1 MNEGTDSP
9 LVDPDSFPSWIIFED
24 EHILV
29 LDKPGWLVCH
39 PSKNGPWSSLVG
51 AAKEYLGVE
60 SIHLASRLDRETSG
74 VVLLAKHRGA
84 ASRWQKGIEVKTVRR
99 SYLTILEG
107 EMDGSREISTFLGK
121 DPMSEVFVKQRV
133 TASSRKSQRAES
145 LFIPLEVRN
154 GYTFALVLTKTGRK
168 HQIRV
173 HAQSMGYP
181 LVGEKLYGRNETYY
195 LKFCQG
201 GWKNEWIEDLGMSRQ
216 ALHGRTLGF
225 IDKSEV
231 FHTDLA
237 DDMRSFLFD
246 TMGQHKEVVDTI
258 QSRADEL
265 VLRKWS
271 EELGCMEG
279 HEEVFR
285 KGSNNK

>member
-1 MNEGTDSP
+1 MNEGADSP
-9 LVDPDSFPSWIIFED
+9 LIDPNSFPNWIIYED

-84 ASRWQKGIEVKTVRR
+84 ASRWQKGIEVKAVRR

-121 DPMSEVFVKQRV
+121 DPTSEVFVKQRV
-133 TASSRKSQRAES
+133 TENSKKSQRAES
-145 LFIPLEVRN
+145 AFIPLEVKK

-173 HAQSMGYP
+173 HAQSIGYP
-181 LVGEKLYGRNETYY
+181 LVGEKLYGRDETYY
-195 LKFCQG
+195 LRFCEG
-201 GWKNEWIEDLGMSRQ
+201 GWKNEWMEDLGMSRQ
-216 ALHGRTLGF
+216 ALHGRSLGF
-225 IDKSEV
+225 IADDLYYKA
-231 FHTDLA
+231 DLA
-237 DDMRSFLFD
+237 MDMRDFLVEK
-246 TMGQHKEVVDTI
+246 MGLSEADINAIQAKGDEAARIQWMKEL
-258 QSRADEL
+258 SCANAGE
-265 VLRKWS
+265 
-271 EELGCMEG
+271 
-279 HEEVFR
+279 
-285 KGSNNK
+285 

>member
-1 MNEGTDSP
+1 MNEGADSP
-9 LVDPDSFPSWIIFED
+9 LIDPNSFPNWIIYED

-84 ASRWQKGIEVKTVRR
+84 ASQWQKGIEVKAVRR

-121 DPMSEVFVKQRV
+121 DPTSEVFVKQRV
-133 TASSRKSQRAES
+133 TENSKKSQRAES
-145 LFIPLEVRN
+145 AFIPLEVKNR
-154 GYTFALVLTKTGRK
+154 YTFALVLTKTGRK

-173 HAQSMGYP
+173 HAQSIGYP
-181 LVGEKLYGRNETYY
+181 LVGEKLYGRDETYY
-195 LKFCQG
+195 LRFCEG
-201 GWKNEWIEDLGMSRQ
+201 GWKNEWMEDLGMSRQ
-216 ALHGRTLGF
+216 ALHGRSLGF
-225 IDKSEV
+225 IADDFYYKA
-231 FHTDLA
+231 DLA
-237 DDMRSFLFD
+237 VDMRDFLLEKLGFSEAEINAMQAKGD
-246 TMGQHKEVVDTI
+246 ETARIWWMKEL
-258 QSRADEL
+258 SCADAGE
-265 VLRKWS
+265 
-271 EELGCMEG
+271 
-279 HEEVFR
+279 
-285 KGSNNK
+285 

>member
-1 MNEGTDSP
+1 MNEGADSP
-9 LVDPDSFPSWIIFED
+9 LIDPNSFPNWIIYED

-84 ASRWQKGIEVKTVRR
+84 ASRWQKGIEVKAVRR

-107 EMDGSREISTFLGK
+107 EMDGLREISTFLGK
-121 DPMSEVFVKQRV
+121 DPNSEVFVKQRV
-133 TASSRKSQRAES
+133 TENSKKSQRAES
-145 LFIPLEVRN
+145 AFIPLEVN
-154 GYTFALVLTKTGRK
+154 KGYTFALVLTRTGRK

-173 HAQSMGYP
+173 HAQSIGYP
-181 LVGEKLYGRNETYY
+181 LVGEKLYGRDETYY
-195 LKFCQG
+195 LRFCEG

-216 ALHGRTLGF
+216 ALHGRSLGF
-225 IDKSEV
+225 IADDFYYKA
-231 FHTDLA
+231 DLA
-237 DDMRSFLFD
+237 LDMRDFLVEK
-246 TMGQHKEVVDTI
+246 MGLAEADINAIQAKGDETARIQWMKEL
-258 QSRADEL
+258 SCADAGE
-265 VLRKWS
+265 
-271 EELGCMEG
+271 
-279 HEEVFR
+279 
-285 KGSNNK
+285 

>member
-1 MNEGTDSP
+1 MNEGADSP
-9 LVDPDSFPSWIIFED
+9 LIDPNSVPSWIIYED

-74 VVLLAKHRGA
+74 VVLLAKHRGS
-84 ASRWQKGIEVKTVRR
+84 ASQWQKGIEVKAVRR

-121 DPMSEVFVKQRV
+121 DPTSEVFVKQRV
-133 TASSRKSQRAES
+133 TENSKKSQRAES
-145 LFIPLEVRN
+145 GFIPLAIKN

-173 HAQSMGYP
+173 HAQSIGYP
-181 LVGEKLYGRNETYY
+181 LVGEKLYGRDETYY
-195 LKFCQG
+195 LRFCEG
-201 GWKNEWIEDLGMSRQ
+201 GWKNEWMEDLGMSRQ
-216 ALHGRTLGF
+216 ALHGRSLGF
-225 IDKSEV
+225 IADDFYYKA
-231 FHTDLA
+231 DLA
-237 DDMRSFLFD
+237 LDMRDFLFEK
-246 TMGQHKEVVDTI
+246 MGFSEAEINAMQAKGDETARIRWMKEL
-258 QSRADEL
+258 SCADAGE
-265 VLRKWS
+265 
-271 EELGCMEG
+271 
-279 HEEVFR
+279 
-285 KGSNNK
+285 

>member
-1 MNEGTDSP
+1 MNEGADSP
-9 LVDPDSFPSWIIFED
+9 LIDPNSFPNWIIYED

-84 ASRWQKGIEVKTVRR
+84 ASRWQKGIEVKAVRR

-121 DPMSEVFVKQRV
+121 DPTSEVFVKQRV
-133 TASSRKSQRAES
+133 TENSKKSQRAES
-145 LFIPLEVRN
+145 AFIPMEVKK
-154 GYTFALVLTKTGRK
+154 GYTCALVLTRTGRK

-173 HAQSMGYP
+173 HAQSIGYP
-181 LVGEKLYGRNETYY
+181 LVGEKLYGRDESYY
-195 LKFCQG
+195 LRFCEG
-201 GWKNEWIEDLGMSRQ
+201 GWKNEWMEDLGMSRQ
-216 ALHGRTLGF
+216 ALHGRSLGF
-225 IDKSEV
+225 IADDFYYKA
-231 FHTDLA
+231 DLA
-237 DDMRSFLFD
+237 LDMSDFLVEK
-246 TMGQHKEVVDTI
+246 MGLSEADINAIQAKGDETARIQWMKEL
-258 QSRADEL
+258 SCADAGE
-265 VLRKWS
+265 
-271 EELGCMEG
+271 
-279 HEEVFR
+279 
-285 KGSNNK
+285 